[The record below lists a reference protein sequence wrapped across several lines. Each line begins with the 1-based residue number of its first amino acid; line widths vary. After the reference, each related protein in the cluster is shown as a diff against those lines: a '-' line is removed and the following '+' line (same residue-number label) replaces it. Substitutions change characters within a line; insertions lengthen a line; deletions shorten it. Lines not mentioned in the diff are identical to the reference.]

1 MAKEKIFPVYSSQEV
16 LNFTYDCAFLTMHL
30 EGVMIECGVASGSQL
45 AMMAQ
50 CLHDNNINKLVYG
63 FDSFCGIPYATSEDV
78 TQPGIG
84 EININKLGVLETT
97 GISSHDEDNVRINFS
112 KFETPMTNVRLV
124 KGWFQDTVPSFEVE
138 KIALLRLDGDLYES
152 TDVCM
157 KYFFPKLVKGGILI
171 IDDWQLEGCKKAV
184 LKYIDRKDIVEH
196 LGIAYYEKK

>member
-1 MAKEKIFPVYSSQEV
+1 
-16 LNFTYDCAFLTMHL
+16 
-30 EGVMIECGVASGSQL
+30 
-45 AMMAQ
+45 MMAQ